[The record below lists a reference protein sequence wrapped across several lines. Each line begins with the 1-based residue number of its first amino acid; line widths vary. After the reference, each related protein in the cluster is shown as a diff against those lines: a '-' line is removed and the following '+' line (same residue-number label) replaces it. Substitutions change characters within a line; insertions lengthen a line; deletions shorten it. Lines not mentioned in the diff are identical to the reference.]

1 MMDSLYYLSP
11 DVKIECFDKGALILN
26 LNSLIIVE
34 INSVAR
40 DILLLMDGK
49 TGIEE
54 ISKRIAEE
62 YEIEYTLALEDTEEL
77 YHHLVEKGILISKEI
92 PTRKEDKQ

>member
-11 DVKIECFDKGALILN
+11 DVKIECFDEGALILN

-34 INSVAR
+34 LNSVAR
-40 DILLLMDGK
+40 DMLLLMDGK

-62 YEIEYTLALEDTEEL
+62 YEIDYTIALEDTEKL
-77 YHHLVEKGILISKEI
+77 YHQLVETGIIIGNEI
-92 PTRKEDKQ
+92 PTRKEDRQ